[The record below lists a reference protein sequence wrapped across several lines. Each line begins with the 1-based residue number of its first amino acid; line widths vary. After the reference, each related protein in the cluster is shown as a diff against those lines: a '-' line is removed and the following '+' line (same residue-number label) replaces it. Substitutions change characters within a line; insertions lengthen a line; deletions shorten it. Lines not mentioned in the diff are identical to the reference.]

1 MALANAGLPE
11 LETCLWEV
19 PRQAEHG
26 DYASNVAMTLARAA
40 RRPPRQIAE
49 LIVKHFPSLR
59 EVERVDVAGPGFLN
73 VFLSPAWCTGALGE
87 ILEAGDAYGRGES
100 ERGRRVRLEF
110 VSANPTGPLVIVSAR
125 AAAIGDSLARLL
137 RAQGAQVTTE
147 YYVNDAGT
155 QFEALARSLEAR
167 VRQALGMPAE
177 LPVNGYPGEY
187 LADLASEYLE
197 EQRARGAEALEALEA
212 LVTEADERERLER
225 FGRYAVSRIVEQQR
239 RVLRDF
245 GVEFDVWTSEQ
256 RDVRDLHLPEK
267 VLEELAARKL
277 TYEAEGAL
285 WFRSSALGEE
295 TGDDKDRVLR
305 RSNGE
310 VTYFAVDVA
319 YHHYVKFRSADRV
332 INLFGP
338 DHHGYVPRMK
348 AAMQALGHP
357 PDAFEVLIVQLVTLL
372 RDGQPV
378 RMSKRRGE
386 FVLMEELLEEVGRDA
401 VRFTFLT
408 RRHDSPLPFDLA
420 LATRQSAENPVY
432 YVQYAHAR
440 IKSIDKQVA
449 EQGIVVPPLG
459 EVDLSPLRA
468 GEELAIIKRLVQ
480 YPEVVKGAAH
490 ALEPHRLAYW
500 LQELAG
506 VFHPY
511 YKTHRVIQDDRRLMH
526 ARLALCA
533 GVGRVIRNGLELLG
547 VSAPESM

>member
-1 MALANAGLPE
+1 MNGSGSSASGGTPCRGSSSSSGASCATSASSS
-11 LETCLWEV
+11 TC
-19 PRQAEHG
+19 
-26 DYASNVAMTLARAA
+26 
-40 RRPPRQIAE
+40 
-49 LIVKHFPSLR
+49 
-59 EVERVDVAGPGFLN
+59 
-73 VFLSPAWCTGALGE
+73 
-87 ILEAGDAYGRGES
+87 GR
-100 ERGRRVRLEF
+100 
-110 VSANPTGPLVIVSAR
+110 
-125 AAAIGDSLARLL
+125 
-137 RAQGAQVTTE
+137 
-147 YYVNDAGT
+147 
-155 QFEALARSLEAR
+155 
-167 VRQALGMPAE
+167 
-177 LPVNGYPGEY
+177 
-187 LADLASEYLE
+187 
-197 EQRARGAEALEALEA
+197 
-212 LVTEADERERLER
+212 
-225 FGRYAVSRIVEQQR
+225 
-239 RVLRDF
+239 
-245 GVEFDVWTSEQ
+245 
-256 RDVRDLHLPEK
+256 
-267 VLEELAARKL
+267 
-277 TYEAEGAL
+277 
-285 WFRSSALGEE
+285 RSSATCATCTSPRRSWRSSPRASSPTRRRARSGS
-295 TGDDKDRVLR
+295 GRR

-490 ALEPHRLAYW
+490 ALEPLRLAYW

-506 VFHPY
+506 GFHPY